1 MKKSDFK
8 FKALWT
14 ICVITLVYEEK
25 TWINK
30 IINNYHKQIL
40 DFEKEFSRFREDST
54 LSKINKLKKLEVSD
68 DFLIL
73 INKSREIYKLT
84 NWYFNPLIDVRKI
97 WYTHNFEEKN
107 FEKLEIDE
115 DLSFEEVKNYWNLL
129 EIGKYMNLD
138 FWSIAKW
145 YLAEKISNDLVK
157 IWYKNN
163 LVNIWGDIYVNW
175 KNLENKPWQIAINN
189 PQDENN
195 SIIIEISNSSI
206 STSWTYLRNWE
217 ISWERFHH
225 IRNPFSRKQENEL
238 ISVSIIH
245 ERWYFTDAIA
255 TAIIAMWKNKALD
268 FCKENKIKYIFILN
282 NWEVLKNI

>member
-54 LSKINKLKKLEVSD
+54 LSKLNKLKKLEVND

-97 WYTHNFEEKN
+97 WYTHNFEEKK

-129 EIGKYMNLD
+129 EIEKYMNLD

-157 IWYKNN
+157 NWYKNN
-163 LVNIWGDIYVNW
+163 LVNIWGDIYINW

-189 PQDENN
+189 PQDKNN

-255 TAIIAMWKNKALD
+255 TAIIAMWKDKALD
-268 FCKENKIKYIFILN
+268 FCKNNKIKYVFILN

>member
-14 ICVITLVYEEK
+14 ICVITLVYEQK
-25 TWINK
+25 VWINK

-54 LSKINKLKKLEVSD
+54 LSKLNKLKKLEVND

-97 WYTHNFEEKN
+97 WYTHNFEEKK

-129 EIGKYMNLD
+129 EIGEYMNLD

-157 IWYKNN
+157 NWYKNN

-175 KNLENKPWQIAINN
+175 KNLENKPWQISINN
-189 PQDENN
+189 PQDKNN

-255 TAIIAMWKNKALD
+255 TAIIAMWKDKALD
-268 FCKENKIKYIFILN
+268 FCKNNKIKYVFILN